1 MMQGLLS
8 NPVISGLLSGG
19 PNAIRA
25 RSQQQVA
32 QMLPRAGGGMMGA
45 PSPIV
50 QSGGGMGAGLAGL
63 GEGLQKFAQVRKE
76 QAAQEQAKS
85 SLEKVLGLQSGG
97 EAIAEN
103 VSMGGQP
110 GPTQAAAQ
118 RQDPNPMKLPAGI
131 VQAARMAYDSGDYSS
146 GLGLVRNALT
156 ATNDQEYVNA
166 TNPITGEIIPV
177 RKGVQ
182 PPPGYVMS
190 GDYKAPT
197 ADGTPAYKDAI
208 ILGLQPGTPAFND
221 YIRKR
226 TLPSP
231 PPSAP
236 EKIKLWYGDKSVDVT
251 PGSQTEKYYREAG
264 YKSTP
269 SESSGIKPQDVFDNE
284 KDLRSEVTNVN
295 KTFGQTANQF
305 RRVEAAVKKPSP
317 ANDIALVFSYMKML
331 DPTSVVR
338 ENEQATAQNAGGV
351 PQRIRAQWNAL
362 QSGEN
367 FTPEQRKDF
376 YQSAVDVYSSQLT
389 QYQKDLDYYRGV
401 AQRNSLNPENIIN
414 DISFVPTSVDSI
426 GGGVQ
431 SGYRNAAP
439 PLSPKGGAAIPSAE
453 PNPNFDP
460 AEALGEMSGMKPDAL
475 RTYLESLSDAD
486 LDAISTYRA
495 GSQ

>member
-1 MMQGLLS
+1 MQGLLS

-19 PNAIRA
+19 PNAVRA

-32 QMLPRAGGGMMGA
+32 QMLPRGRGGMMGA

-97 EAIAEN
+97 EAIAQN
-103 VSMGGQP
+103 VAAGGQP

-131 VQAARMAYDSGDYSS
+131 VQAARMAYDAGDYAA
-146 GLGLVRNALT
+146 GIGFVQKALT

-166 TNPITGEIIPV
+166 TNPKTGEIIPV

-208 ILGLQPGTPAFND
+208 ILGLQPGTLAFND

-231 PPSAP
+231 PVTKVEIKSSPMQTEEQKARGTNLAARGQAIFDAGQAAMSQIPTLEMALTIADESNGQPLPSALQ
-236 EKIKLWYGDKSVDVT
+236 ERAGTILQGLGFDTSSGTWAKVLGNVT
-251 PGSQTEKYYREAG
+251 SGQAFNGIMKNAILTKMQAQKGPQTESDMRLISQTVASLG
-264 YKSTP
+264 NT
-269 SESSGIKPQDVFDNE
+269 SESRNFL
-284 KDLRSEVTNVN
+284 LRSALSLARRDVEKSSFYEDYISEKGTYDGAEREWNAQMGRVPLFGVNPSSNIPVFFSEFKEGIRSANPDANVTD
-295 KTFGQTANQF
+295 KEI
-305 RRVEAAVKKPSP
+305 REMWVKKYGRS
-317 ANDIALVFSYMKML
+317 
-331 DPTSVVR
+331 R
-338 ENEQATAQNAGGV
+338 
-351 PQRIRAQWNAL
+351 
-362 QSGEN
+362 
-367 FTPEQRKDF
+367 
-376 YQSAVDVYSSQLT
+376 
-389 QYQKDLDYYRGV
+389 
-401 AQRNSLNPENIIN
+401 
-414 DISFVPTSVDSI
+414 
-426 GGGVQ
+426 
-431 SGYRNAAP
+431 
-439 PLSPKGGAAIPSAE
+439 
-453 PNPNFDP
+453 
-460 AEALGEMSGMKPDAL
+460 
-475 RTYLESLSDAD
+475 
-486 LDAISTYRA
+486 
-495 GSQ
+495 

>member
-131 VQAARMAYDSGDYSS
+131 VQAARMAYDAGDYT
-146 GLGLVRNALT
+146 GGINLIQKGLT
-156 ATNDQEYVNA
+156 ASPGAQKSINVI
-166 TNPITGEIIPV
+166 NPKTGETGTISEGQPV
-177 RKGVQ
+177 PQGFLVAGQ
-182 PPPGYVMS
+182 AS
-190 GDYKAPT
+190 LA
-197 ADGTPAYKDAI
+197 
-208 ILGLQPGTPAFND
+208 
-221 YIRKR
+221 
-226 TLPSP
+226 
-231 PPSAP
+231 PSAP